1 MFLASEPDAVWGTIL
16 TSLKAVVSEILQF
29 RDFQISDQD
38 GYLMAR
44 RKDAEAAF
52 CLLSSP
58 DKAAVDAFSATFRE
72 FEGRKIVATLGIL
85 PTAFIDSI
93 DSSIVVW
100 DREALEHEIGRTRIE
115 KIVGERDHGLVDELI
130 ADDYPKTV
138 TPEQLEKIQDAGLGE
153 RIVRPIIEI
162 SDVKEISRQT
172 VSGFR
177 HRLELVPHYVYSYTC
192 DLYMDGNKLASE
204 KGTLSVNALT
214 RRVENWN
221 ETLEIVYALELNHRR
236 LEPALDAGDA
246 KKLSKQAI
254 VRMHSY
260 EKEIIRE
267 EGHVTVME
275 KKKVA
280 PKEEEVKL
288 EDKGIFYIP
297 VWCVEGVHGVM
308 IINASTGKV
317 VSEDYYQL

>member
-1 MFLASEPDAVWGTIL
+1 M
-16 TSLKAVVSEILQF
+16 KAVVLEILQS
-29 RDFQISDQD
+29 RDFEVSEQD
-38 GYLMAR
+38 GYLIAKK
-44 RKDAEAAF
+44 KDAEVAF
-52 CLLSSP
+52 CLLPSP
-58 DKAAVDAFSATFRE
+58 DKATVDCFASYLKDFQ
-72 FEGRKIVATLGIL
+72 GKKIVATLGVL
-85 PTAFIDSI
+85 PTSFLDSI
-93 DSSIVVW
+93 DPTVLVW

-130 ADDYPKTV
+130 ADDYPRTI
-138 TPEQLEKIQDAGLGE
+138 TPEQLEKIQDTGLGE

-177 HRLELVPHYVYSYTC
+177 HRLELVPHYVYGYTC
-192 DLYMDGNKLASE
+192 DLYMDGNRVASE
-204 KGTLSVNALT
+204 KGTLSVNGLT
-214 RRVENWN
+214 QRVENWN
-221 ETLEIVYALELNHRR
+221 ERSEIVYALELNHRR
-236 LEPALDAGDA
+236 LEPTLDSGDA

-260 EKEIIRE
+260 DKEIIRE

-275 KKKVA
+275 RKKVA

-288 EDKGIFYIP
+288 DDMGIFYIP
-297 VWCVEGVHGVM
+297 IWCVEGVHGVM
-308 IINASTGKV
+308 IINASTGKI